1 MLRRTVLLIAAGA
14 ALALASGQPLDRAK
28 IDAAV
33 QRSMKDWGV
42 PGCAIAIVRGNDV
55 LLTAG
60 YGVKEAGKPDRVDPN
75 TIFAIGSMTKAFTTA
90 AMSILVD
97 DGKMN
102 WDDPVRKYIEFFHLE
117 DPLADEMV
125 TLRDLVC
132 HRTGLA
138 RNDMLWYNSP
148 LTSEEIIRR
157 IAYLKPTRPFRSAWQ
172 YNNLMFL
179 TAGYAVSKTAGTT
192 WQSFVQTRIFDPLG
206 MKTADF
212 TTDVVQHSSDH
223 ASPHRKT
230 NGKTEAI
237 AWRNL
242 DNIAPAG
249 SINASVVE
257 LANWARLQLNKGEFE
272 GKHLIS
278 ARNMAEMHTP
288 QMAMRPEDWGRE
300 WNPETHQ
307 ISYGMGWELHDYRG
321 LHLVSHGGAID
332 GFRGNITLLP
342 DQKLGIVVLSNLDQE
357 NMPEAL
363 RFSLID
369 AVLGLAPRDWDST
382 LIEHFRMETDRA
394 AEATKKRLAARH
406 LDTKPSREL
415 DAYAG
420 EYFDPGYGTATVSL
434 AEGALHI
441 AWSNFKEPLEHF
453 QFDTFDVKAG
463 SLRASPVQFQLG
475 PNGEVRTMNFLGVD
489 FAKRSNHRQG
499 AGDVKTQ

>member
-1 MLRRTVLLIAAGA
+1 MLRRSFLLIAATT
-14 ALALASGQPLDRAK
+14 ALAQASAQSIDRAK

-33 QRSMKDWGV
+33 QRSMKEWGV

-60 YGVKEAGKPDRVDPN
+60 YGVKENGKPDRVDPT

-97 DGKMN
+97 EGKMN
-102 WDDPVRKYIEFFHLE
+102 WDDPVRKYIEFFHLQ

-148 LTSEEIIRR
+148 LSSEDIIRR
-157 IAYLKPTRPFRSAWQ
+157 IAFLKPTKPFRSAWQ

-179 TAGYAVSKTAGTT
+179 TAGYAVSKVAGTS
-192 WQSFVQTRIFDPLG
+192 WQNFVQARIFDPLG

-212 TTDVVQHSSDH
+212 TTDVVQQAADH

-230 NGKTEAI
+230 GGKTNVVS
-237 AWRNL
+237 WRNL

-249 SINASVVE
+249 SINADVAE
-257 LANWARLQLNKGEFE
+257 MANWARLQLNNGEFG
-272 GKHLIS
+272 GKRIIS
-278 ARNMAEMHTP
+278 ARNMTEMHTP

-307 ISYGMGWELHDYRG
+307 ISYGMAWELHDYRG

-332 GFRGNITLLP
+332 GFRSNITLLP
-342 DQKLGIVVLSNLDQE
+342 DQKLAFVVLSNLDQE

-369 AVLGLAPRDWDST
+369 AVLGLQPRDWDPI
-382 LIEHFRMETDRA
+382 LIEHFRLEADRA
-394 AEATKKRLAARH
+394 TEAAKKRAAARRM
-406 LDTKPSREL
+406 DTKPSREL
-415 DAYAG
+415 EAYAG
-420 EYFDPGYGTATVSL
+420 EYFDPGYGTSTVSFVQGEL
-434 AEGALHI
+434 RI

-453 QFDTFDVKAG
+453 QFDTFDVKG
-463 SLRASPVQFQLG
+463 GNLRSSPVQFQLG
-475 PNGEVRTMNFLGVD
+475 PSGNVRTMNFLGVD
-489 FAKRSNHRQG
+489 FVRQSDHRQS
-499 AGDVKTQ
+499 AGDVKAQ